1 VRIDILTLF
10 PEMFSGPFDASIIKR
25 ARQSGIVDIRLH
37 NIRDFTHDKHHVVD
51 DAPFGGGE
59 GMVMKPEPIFEA
71 VEAVRRPDSCVVLL
85 TPQGRLLDQAAARRL
100 SQQAALLIICG
111 RYEGI
116 DERVGSLVDEEL
128 SIGDYVLSG
137 GEPAA
142 IVLVDAIVRLLPGAI
157 GAASGTAADSHAAGL
172 LEHPQY
178 TRPAEFRGMAVP
190 EVLLSGNHQEIAR
203 WRRRQSLLRT
213 RERRPDLLAR
223 ADLTDED
230 RRFLEAMNP
239 SSPAPPPSA

>member
-1 VRIDILTLF
+1 
-10 PEMFSGPFDASIIKR
+10 
-25 ARQSGIVDIRLH
+25 
-37 NIRDFTHDKHHVVD
+37 
-51 DAPFGGGE
+51 
-59 GMVMKPEPIFEA
+59 MKPEPIFEA
-71 VEAVRRPDSCVVLL
+71 VETVRRPDSYVVLL

-100 SQQAALLIICG
+100 SEQAALLIICG

-157 GAASGTAADSHAAGL
+157 GAETGTVADSHAAGL

-213 RERRPDLLAR
+213 RERRPDMLAR

-230 RRFLEAMNP
+230 RRFLEAMNT